1 MVLRLSLKTSKPP
14 CCSSDSHFIY
24 QIHTGGPHTFPS
36 DVVLYVA
43 CYVLCLF
50 VILAV
55 SILGFEDRTL
65 TGSVCTRTLLTFHFL
80 LGYYI
85 CYETILILIIFASS
99 NSKDRTLVNLSQ
111 MLHTLHYMQHA
122 LSQCLLSVPLQT
134 DSLCMQTSSK
144 YVFKTS
150 IKAGTVAH
158 LLVFQYVL
166 YTLPNS

>member
-1 MVLRLSLKTSKPP
+1 MPTEIKSFLHSSCRHYNHPGGPQPTTVDIAANLVVLRLSLKTSKPP

-65 TGSVCTRTLLTFHFL
+65 TGSVCPRTLLTFHFL

-99 NSKDRTLVNLSQ
+99 NSKDRTLLNLSQ

-122 LSQCLLSVPLQT
+122 LS
-134 DSLCMQTSSK
+134 
-144 YVFKTS
+144 
-150 IKAGTVAH
+150 
-158 LLVFQYVL
+158 
-166 YTLPNS
+166 